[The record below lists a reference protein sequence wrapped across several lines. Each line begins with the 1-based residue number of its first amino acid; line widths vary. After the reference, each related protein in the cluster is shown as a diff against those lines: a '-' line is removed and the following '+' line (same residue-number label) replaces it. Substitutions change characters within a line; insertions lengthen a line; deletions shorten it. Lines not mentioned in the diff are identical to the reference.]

1 MSNAHQALD
10 AVATAPLLPFVQTEG
25 LAQIID
31 HFINGIG
38 HKRKCPEPGI
48 PGVCL
53 VPFAS

>member
-31 HFINGIG
+31 HFINGIDPQ
-38 HKRKCPEPGI
+38 RTSPQ
-48 PGVCL
+48 
-53 VPFAS
+53 FASALI